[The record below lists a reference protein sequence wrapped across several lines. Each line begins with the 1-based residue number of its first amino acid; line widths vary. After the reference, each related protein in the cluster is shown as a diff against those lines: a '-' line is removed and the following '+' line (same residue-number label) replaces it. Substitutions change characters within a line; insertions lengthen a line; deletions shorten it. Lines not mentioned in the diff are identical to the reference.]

1 MEPKTTR
8 TETAQARRQ
17 LIVETAA
24 ACFIEQGFHQ
34 TSIRDIAKRA
44 GVSLGNLYNHFENKA
59 ALIAEIAMLEEQDLD
74 ALEEQVSRISDPSK
88 AFDKLVTLYIEY
100 CYRPEN
106 IMLAAEISSEGLRNP
121 DVRAG
126 FMRNRSRLNSLI
138 AKLVT
143 EIPGK
148 PGAGQNIS
156 PAVCADFVVD
166 LIEGLAMRSAL
177 GNRPPDRTEIGALK
191 AVTRKIVQG

>member
-8 TETAQARRQ
+8 IETAQARRQ

-74 ALEEQVSRISDPSK
+74 LIADQVSRISDPSK

-100 CYRPEN
+100 CSRPEN
-106 IMLAAEISSEGLRNP
+106 IMLAAEINSEGLRNP
-121 DVRAG
+121 VVGAG
-126 FMRNRSRLNSLI
+126 FMRNRAKLNSVI
-138 AKLVT
+138 AKL
-143 EIPGK
+143 
-148 PGAGQNIS
+148 IS
-156 PAVCADFVVD
+156 ELPEQHGTRAVITPATRADFVMD
-166 LIEGLAMRSAL
+166 LIEGLAMRSAFE
-177 GNRPPDRTEIGALK
+177 NRQPSRKETAALK
-191 AVTRKIVQG
+191 AVIQEIVLN